1 MNALS
6 AVEAERLAGS
16 VLAVGFSGETP
27 PPTLLQRLRAGTRAG
42 VVLFRRNVRS
52 AAQVRDL
59 CASLGEAM
67 DLSPILAIDQEG
79 GRVARLRDGV
89 LPLPPMRALGD
100 LDDPALTRRL
110 GQTLGEDLA
119 ALGINLNFAP
129 VVDVDS
135 NPANPVIGDRAFG
148 RAADPV
154 RTHAVSFLQGL
165 QSAGV
170 AACAKHFPG
179 HGDTE
184 TDSHLELPIV
194 RHDADRLRAVELPPF
209 RAAIDAGVATVM
221 TAHVRYE
228 SLDPE
233 GPATLSS
240 TVLRGLLR
248 GELARDRDDLVVVS
262 DDLRMKAVSARWPLH
277 EAAVRAVDAGCDLL
291 LACDDQEDAHDACV
305 AALARAAMASRETRA
320 HLAAAG
326 ARVAALRRRWPSR
339 PMAAQALED
348 FFQRAVRREVAAAL
362 GEAGTARGG
371 HDPTAR

>member
-6 AVEAERLAGS
+6 VAEAERLAGS
-16 VLAVGFSGETP
+16 VLVVGFTGESP
-27 PPTLLQRLRAGTRAG
+27 PPSLLQRLRAGACAG

-59 CASLGEAM
+59 CAALGAETEP
-67 DLSPILAIDQEG
+67 SPILAIDQEG

-89 LPLPPMRALGD
+89 LQLPAMRAVGD
-100 LDDPALTRRL
+100 LNDPDLTLRL

-129 VVDVDS
+129 VFDVDS

-148 RAADPV
+148 RTETLV
-154 RTHAVSFLQGL
+154 RTHGVAFLRGL

-184 TDSHLELPIV
+184 ADSHLELPVV
-194 RHDADRLRAVELPPF
+194 RHDAGRLNDVELPPF
-209 RAAIDAGVATVM
+209 KHAIDAGVATVM

-228 SLDPE
+228 ALDPAM
-233 GPATLSS
+233 PATLSPR
-240 TVLRGLLR
+240 VLREMLR
-248 GELARDRDDLVVVS
+248 EGFARERDDLVVVS
-262 DDLRMKAVSARWPLH
+262 DDLRMKAVSARWPLD
-277 EAAVRAVDAGCDLL
+277 EAAVLAVNAGCDLL
-291 LACDDQEDAHDACV
+291 LACDDDEDAHQGCV
-305 AALARAAMASRETRA
+305 AALARAAMASAETRT
-320 HLAAAG
+320 HLTAAA
-326 ARVAALRRRWPSR
+326 ARVTKLRGQWPSR
-339 PMAAQALED
+339 PRAAQTLEA
-348 FFQRAVRREVAAAL
+348 FLQRGSRRAVATAL
-362 GEAGTARGG
+362 GAAGAARDG

>member
-27 PPTLLQRLRAGTRAG
+27 PPTLQARIRAGTRAG

-59 CASLGEAM
+59 CAALGAGA
-67 DLSPILAIDQEG
+67 DPSPILAIDQEG

-89 LPLPPMRALGD
+89 LQLPAMRAVGD
-100 LDDPALTRRL
+100 RDDTALTLRL

-119 ALGINLNFAP
+119 AIGINLNFAP
-129 VVDVDS
+129 VFDVDS

-148 RAADPV
+148 RAGGAV
-154 RTHAVSFLQGL
+154 RTHAVAFLEGL
-165 QSAGV
+165 QDAGV

-184 TDSHLELPIV
+184 TDSHLELPVV
-194 RHDADRLRAVELPPF
+194 RHDAERLYDVEVPPF
-209 RAAIDAGVATVM
+209 RRALEAGVATVM

-228 SLDPE
+228 ALDPTW
-233 GPATLSS
+233 PATLSP

-248 GELARDRDDLVVVS
+248 GALAPDRDELVVVS
-262 DDLRMKAVSARWPLH
+262 DDLRMKAVSARWPLA
-277 EAAVRAVDAGCDLL
+277 EAAVLAVNAGCDLL
-291 LACDDQEDAHDACV
+291 LACDDDDDAHQLCV
-305 AALARAAMASRETRA
+305 EALARAAMASRETRV
-320 HLAAAG
+320 HLTAAA
-326 ARVAALRRRWPSR
+326 ARVTTLRRRWPSR
-339 PMAAQALED
+339 PMAAQALSA
-348 FFQRAVRREVAAAL
+348 FFQRESRRAVEATLGGAERARE
-362 GEAGTARGG
+362 G